1 MENIYQ
7 RGTTTTWTSCTHN
20 NVTKWNFNSHLNS
33 QLSKNGHICNQCGQ
47 SLEPWI
53 FLMYLCSWVQ
63 TVQVDSRAS
72 APLCTA
78 TRTDLVPPAAW
89 RTHETL
95 LETTVKHTGQAL
107 TQFKPTSLHW
117 CIEDS
122 SYEADLVFAVRRR
135 IYNIMQMYLWNHHV
149 STWSSICSSN
159 WLHSKSVF
167 SQAASTISRSRVS
180 LNREGSKNRCQNN
193 ADRADG
199 PPTLPSQE

>member
-1 MENIYQ
+1 MSSKSRALNIF
-7 RGTTTTWTSCTHN
+7 WCA
-20 NVTKWNFNSHLNS
+20 SHL
-33 QLSKNGHICNQCGQ
+33 
-47 SLEPWI
+47 
-53 FLMYLCSWVQ
+53 CSRVQ

-122 SYEADLVFAVRRR
+122 SYEADLEFTVRRR
-135 IYNIMQMYLWNHHV
+135 IYNVMHMYLWNHHV

-180 LNREGSKNRCQNN
+180 LNQEGSENRCQNTGI
-193 ADRADG
+193 AEPCTVLLREFTILSL
-199 PPTLPSQE
+199 PCIIVCTLWNTVQKIKTDSLRSVTISL